1 MAEVVGYVGRYS
13 CIHCRERSAVEGKG
27 LKSWGNEKRT
37 VESSLFR
44 TLKTHPDFIGNSP
57 FDTAPSQRFT
67 VELKSGVGRARRP
80 KARAFHPK
88 AWASDAAVSV
98 GDRLPLG
105 AERFEQWSLEQ
116 LEDFIFALSFE
127 RFILSDDR
135 TATSQ
140 LAFVCNQE
148 KKDVTV
154 VSVFTRT
161 RMKHAGYPAI

>member
-1 MAEVVGYVGRYS
+1 M
-13 CIHCRERSAVEGKG
+13 
-27 LKSWGNEKRT
+27 
-37 VESSLFR
+37 
-44 TLKTHPDFIGNSP
+44 
-57 FDTAPSQRFT
+57 
-67 VELKSGVGRARRP
+67 
-80 KARAFHPK
+80 
-88 AWASDAAVSV
+88 

-116 LEDFIFALSFE
+116 LEDFIFALSFK

-161 RMKHAGYPAI
+161 RMRHAGYPAERDKPRSGTCRLDTLVIRAKWEGAGFGGR